1 MYQHIKQYQV
11 LVKRN
16 GRISN
21 ANASI
26 FAFTLDD
33 AEKTLFPYQ
42 IALNVIPQIDV
53 AQPNGFTKEEM
64 KMVKETQKL
73 CIKIFK
79 LQLLVL
85 EFQF

>member
-1 MYQHIKQYQV
+1 MMQKKCIPH
-11 LVKRN
+11 
-16 GRISN
+16 
-21 ANASI
+21 
-26 FAFTLDD
+26 
-33 AEKTLFPYQ
+33 Q
-42 IALNVIPQIDV
+42 IAENVIPQIDV

-73 CIKIFK
+73 CTKIFK